1 MMIFLRRFIASAP
14 IRTITFI
21 LIRVSRGTGRIASF
35 MRTRALFPSCLDV
48 YCHWST
54 EITYPE
60 RITVGKRVV
69 IGPKCTIGGAA
80 GIYIGDDVLLSKG
93 VFVHTGMVD
102 TSRAPPFFVY
112 TGTDDT
118 STAAP
123 YKRLIKPV
131 RIESGVWLGA
141 YSMVLAGVTIGAN
154 SIVGAGVVVRKSV
167 PPGSFVLDATTRVQP
182 RRAYE

>member
-14 IRTITFI
+14 IRTITFT
-21 LIRVSRGTGRIASF
+21 LIGISRATGRIASF

-48 YCHWST
+48 YCHWSS
-54 EITYPE
+54 EVTYPE
-60 RITVGKRVV
+60 RITIGKRVV

-93 VFVHTGMVD
+93 VFVHTGTAD
-102 TSRAPPFFVY
+102 ISTPP
-112 TGTDDT
+112 
-118 STAAP
+118 P
-123 YKRLIKPV
+123 YQRMAKPV

-154 SIVGAGVVVRKSV
+154 SIVAAGVVVRKSV
-167 PPGSFVLDATTRVQP
+167 PPGSFVVDAKMRVQP
-182 RRAYE
+182 FAGSTE